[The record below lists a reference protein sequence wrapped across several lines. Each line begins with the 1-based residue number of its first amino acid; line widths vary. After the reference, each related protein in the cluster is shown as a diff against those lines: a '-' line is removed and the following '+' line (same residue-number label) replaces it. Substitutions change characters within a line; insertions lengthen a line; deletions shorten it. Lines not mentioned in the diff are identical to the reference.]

1 MRRHLGYG
9 NIVAT
14 VALFVAL
21 GGVGYAALTLPAN
34 SVGTRQLK
42 NGSVTLRKIS
52 RGARRALHGQGG
64 LIGPQGPRG
73 PKGSTGP
80 RGPKGSTGARGSQGP
95 ACLPTIGGCQG
106 PQGVPGPTAAAFASA
121 TGDAT
126 VLGAT
131 PVNVLTLTRAASAT
145 VKQTGLLK
153 PSFNSRLI
161 VTGSVQSTGAGPV
174 ACHLAVVPSG
184 GTATVL
190 GADHTGNGTV
200 ALSGATDEP
209 PGTYDVQIACSS
221 LAATETAA
229 DLEVIAAAR

>member
-73 PKGSTGP
+73 PKGD
-80 RGPKGSTGARGSQGP
+80 RGPKGSTGAKGSQGP
-95 ACLPTIGGCQG
+95 ACLPTIAGCQG
-106 PQGVPGPTAAAFASA
+106 PQGVPGPTAAAWASA
-121 TGDAT
+121 TGDAA

-131 PVNVLTLTRAASAT
+131 PVNVLSLTRAPSAT
-145 VKQTGLLK
+145 VKRTGMLK
-153 PSFNSRLI
+153 TTFNSRLI
-161 VTGSVQSTGAGPV
+161 VTGSVQTTGATIV
-174 ACHLAVVPSG
+174 SCHLAVVPSG
-184 GTATVL
+184 GAATVL
-190 GADHTGNGTV
+190 GADHTGTGTIP
-200 ALSGATDEP
+200 LSGAIDEP
-209 PGTYDVQIACSS
+209 AGTYDVQIACSS
-221 LAATETAA
+221 GVAATETAA
-229 DLEVIAAAR
+229 DLQVIAAAR